1 MERAR
6 RKSLPVPLS
15 HRRLKLGVT
24 TAQASANTN
33 LLFKPIARSEYVD
46 PQPSQKELQS
56 IDNALIELTP
66 AARGLSQSRVHPSV
80 PLEILMTVVGLVLL
94 IACANIANLLL
105 VRETARSRE
114 IAVRNRCAATE

>member
-6 RKSLPVPLS
+6 RKILPVPLS
-15 HRRLKLGVT
+15 HRRLKPGVT

-33 LLFKPIARSEYVD
+33 LLFKPIVRSEYVG

-66 AARGLSQSRVHPSV
+66 AARGLSQIRVHLSV

-94 IACANIANLLL
+94 ITCANIANLLL